1 MATMM
6 LSTMALLIV
15 GVIAG
20 WFRDARVEAG
30 SSRGAGLRV
39 IGGVELSP

>member
-15 GVIAG
+15 GVISGLVPRCASKL
-20 WFRDARVEAG
+20 DPV
-30 SSRGAGLRV
+30 GAL
-39 IGGVELSP
+39 GGE